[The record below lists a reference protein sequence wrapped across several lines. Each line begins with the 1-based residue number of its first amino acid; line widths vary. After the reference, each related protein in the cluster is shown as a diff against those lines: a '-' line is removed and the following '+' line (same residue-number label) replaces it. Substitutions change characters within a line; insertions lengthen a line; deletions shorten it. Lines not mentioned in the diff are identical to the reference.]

1 MTNPMK
7 QILCKMAGN
16 AYRIVILFV
25 ISALYFISSCNITF
39 AQEETAPG
47 KYRIEF
53 TDKNNSPYSVDRP
66 EDFLSER
73 AIQRR
78 IRQEIPIDYRDIP
91 VNPSY
96 IDSIRNTGVEILTIS
111 KWFNALTVS
120 CNDLQALEKIRS
132 FSFVKKTEYY
142 GSSSL
147 SPNNKPN
154 ANIAALYEESYYDYG
169 YSAHQIKI
177 HKGEKLHDMG
187 YTGKNIHIAVIDAGF
202 YNVDVLE
209 AFVNIWQE
217 ERILGTRDFV
227 NRQSN
232 IFQEHSHGK
241 IVLSIIGGY
250 IPGYLIGSAPDASF
264 WWLRS
269 EDGNSEYIIE
279 EDNWI
284 AAAEFADSAGVD
296 IINTSLGY
304 SVFDNTA
311 QNHNY
316 SDMDGNTARISVA
329 ADIAA
334 SKGMLVVV
342 SAGNEGNDEWKYIT
356 APADADSVLAVG
368 AIDSLGII
376 APFSSRG
383 PSSDGRIKPDVC
395 AMGVKTI
402 TQGNFGYISTANG
415 TSVSAPIIT
424 GLSACLWQANP
435 DAKVMDIQD
444 AIKKSA
450 DRFNN
455 PDTIYGY
462 GVPDFLRAELILKTG
477 RGGTNEPNTI
487 TVFPNPFSSELYIMY
502 NEIYGQEINVSMYD
516 LSGRK
521 LFGNIFKTV
530 EKSGFVPFS
539 KETATL
545 SKGIYLISVV
555 SDGIKYNSRIVKL

>member
-1 MTNPMK
+1 MK
-7 QILCKMAGN
+7 PISCKISGN
-16 AYRIVILFV
+16 GNLMVTRYVIAVLLFLSASSNIIV
-25 ISALYFISSCNITF
+25 
-39 AQEETAPG
+39 AQQETAPG

-53 TDKNNSPYSVDRP
+53 TDKNNSPFSTDRP
-66 EDFLSER
+66 EEFLSDR

-78 IRQEIPIDYRDIP
+78 IRQAIPIDMLDLP

-96 IDSIRNTGVEILTIS
+96 IDSIRQTGVDILTVS
-111 KWFNALTVS
+111 KWFNAVTVACDDS
-120 CNDLQALEKIRS
+120 SALKKINN
-132 FSFVKKTEYY
+132 FSFVKKTAFNGY
-142 GSSSL
+142 GNL
-147 SPNNKPN
+147 PVNDNHKTN
-154 ANIAALYEESYYDYG
+154 VAAINEDSYYDYG
-169 YSAHQIKI
+169 YSARQINI
-177 HKGEKLHDMG
+177 HKGEKLHNMG

-209 AFVNIWQE
+209 AFINIWQDG
-217 ERILGTRDFV
+217 RILGTRDFV

-232 IFQEHSHGK
+232 IFQEHTHGK
-241 IVLSIIGGY
+241 TVLSIIGGY

-264 WWLRS
+264 WLLRS
-269 EDGNSEYIIE
+269 EDVNSEYIIE

-311 QNHNY
+311 QNHKY
-316 SDMDGNTARISVA
+316 SDMDGNTARISIA

-334 SKGMLVVV
+334 SKGILVIV
-342 SAGNEGNDEWKYIT
+342 SAGNEGNDVWKYIT

-368 AIDSLGII
+368 AIDSLGMI

-395 AMGVKTI
+395 AMGVRTI
-402 TQGNFGYISTANG
+402 TQGTFGTISSASG

-435 DAKVMDIQD
+435 DAKVMDIQK
-444 AIKKSA
+444 AIKQSA

-462 GVPDFLRAELILKTG
+462 GIPDFHMANLLLRMGSEGLNA
-477 RGGTNEPNTI
+477 PNTI
-487 TVFPNPFSSELYIMY
+487 SVFPNPFSSEMYILYK
-502 NEIYGQEINVSMYD
+502 EIYGSNINVSIYD

-521 LFGNIFKTV
+521 LSGNTFKTV
-530 EKSGFVPFS
+530 ENTGLINLSNELAHF
-539 KETATL
+539 
-545 SKGIYLISVV
+545 SKGIYIISII
-555 SDGIKYNSRIVKL
+555 SEGIKYNSRIVKL